1 MCSQHFTVSWF
12 HKSQYNMSFLLDIPI
27 FGDLKIR
34 YPDISADIFLYF
46 SDTKQKHILLDFVMY
61 SYLFKY
67 LNFAW
72 LSSDQLVV
80 VCSIPKS
87 IVPNREVAELPL
99 VDKPCGHW

>member
-12 HKSQYNMSFLLDIPI
+12 HKSQYNMSFLLDILI

-67 LNFAW
+67 LNFA
-72 LSSDQLVV
+72 
-80 VCSIPKS
+80 
-87 IVPNREVAELPL
+87 
-99 VDKPCGHW
+99 